1 MLPKYNI
8 NIMGPFLVYI
18 VKFLCVFINSYVLVM
33 YYSKTAQHMTA
44 ETIRRP
50 WRELN
55 PVYTKQPVVKRL
67 NKRLNKRL
75 FNRWAV

>member
-1 MLPKYNI
+1 
-8 NIMGPFLVYI
+8 
-18 VKFLCVFINSYVLVM
+18 M

-55 PVYTKQPVVKRL
+55 PVYTKQPVVK
-67 NKRLNKRL
+67 
-75 FNRWAV
+75 AVEQTVEQAVVQQVVQPV